1 MKKAWIWSLALLLG
15 VALAAP
21 AMAVDWSATGFTCV
35 GFHITRNIE
44 ASVGVPSEPPYKLA
58 NYSDASY
65 LATKQATI
73 TEDWDDLVKQ
83 RTRLKLTARAS
94 ENLYGVTYFEI
105 DSMAHPWGTTRT
117 GKDAIGH
124 WGADQAA
131 VEVKNVYIDFRIPGI
146 ETPVWA
152 RVGVQPFAIRPNVF
166 LYADGG
172 GITGRAS
179 FDVNDGKLTLGAGWG
194 KVIEAD
200 LQEPSQYDADVYYAL
215 LDYKKKGFGFGLYGV
230 LQYGDARGDGDDVN
244 LWWVGVYSDGKVG
257 PVNYNFD
264 FVYDGGSDDNTDIDY
279 SGWLVRVVVT
289 YAYEE
294 FKFGLGGLYVSG
306 DDVDDTD
313 DYTEF
318 IAPYWSESAGINADS
333 AIVIGGWGSDFAA
346 VGDAGWHRPATIYGR
361 DWLGIWGVRLFAEYK
376 ALDWLTLMGQ
386 VSYWGDTTDNG
397 DSFGS
402 GEDDDEIGWEL
413 AVGAH
418 VQIYKNLKLRTA
430 FGYLIAGDATDQGT
444 ESIDDP
450 YVWVTTLAYTF

>member
-1 MKKAWIWSLALLLG
+1 M
-15 VALAAP
+15 
-21 AMAVDWSATGFTCV
+21 
-35 GFHITRNIE
+35 
-44 ASVGVPSEPPYKLA
+44 
-58 NYSDASY
+58 
-65 LATKQATI
+65 
-73 TEDWDDLVKQ
+73 
-83 RTRLKLTARAS
+83 
-94 ENLYGVTYFEI
+94 
-105 DSMAHPWGTTRT
+105 
-117 GKDAIGH
+117 
-124 WGADQAA
+124 
-131 VEVKNVYIDFRIPGI
+131 KNVYIDFRIPGI

-152 RVGVQPFAIRPNVF
+152 RVGVQPFAIRPLVF
-166 LYADGG
+166 LYADGA

-200 LQEPSQYDADVYYAL
+200 LQSPEEYDADLYYAL

-230 LQYGDARGDGDDVN
+230 LQFLDRRNEDDCNV
-244 LWWVGVYSDGKVG
+244 WWIGVYSDGKVG

-264 FVYDGGSDDNTDIDY
+264 FVYDGGSEDEADVDL
-279 SGWLVRVVVT
+279 SGWLVRAVVT
-289 YAYEE
+289 YPYEK

-318 IAPYWSESAGINADS
+318 IAPYWSEAAGINADS
-333 AIVIGGWGSDFAA
+333 AIVIGGWGSDFVS
-346 VGDAGWHRPATIYGR
+346 VGDAGFHNPATVYGR

-386 VSYWGDTTDNG
+386 VSYWGDTTEDG
-397 DSFGS
+397 DSFGR
-402 GEDDDEIGWEL
+402 GDDDDDIGWEL